1 MLKLF
6 EFEWIRI
13 IISNFFHEKKKK
25 NQIELILDDEHKSEL
40 KFSKCK

>member
-13 IISNFFHEKKKK
+13 IISNFLHEKKI
-25 NQIELILDDEHKSEL
+25 QIELILDDEHKSEL

>member
-13 IISNFFHEKKKK
+13 IISNFFMKKKI
-25 NQIELILDDEHKSEL
+25 QIELILDDEQESEL